1 MALEEIVSFSEHRAL
16 NLIKLITTTSI
27 LDSVTIRMPIMA
39 TFLQYTDVSV
49 KLGLHDLGKI

>member
-16 NLIKLITTTSI
+16 NLIKLITTSI